1 MTYEVFRDKLLKIA
15 LEKGCDAAEVFA
27 HETDRFSAD
36 VIDQTIDSYSVSR
49 SLSIGL
55 RVCKDGCEGYAH
67 TLLMEVPE
75 ALVARAVSNAEVL
88 EVGCVNPMQM
98 PVEYPPVAVTE
109 NPLAEMTSEQ
119 RIELAKKLERC
130 VLSKD
135 ARCVRVSSNQ
145 VEVVQK
151 TTHIANTLGLQTS
164 RCNVYASHGIK
175 PLLEAGGEKRE
186 GYAVRYGTDILDLD
200 SWAENAVEDAAR
212 KFGASPVP
220 SGLYPVVLEKHAA
233 SELLNGFR
241 TVFSGE
247 SAQKGLSRLKERE
260 GEAVAASCVSIA
272 DDPLMSFNPRPFD
285 DEGVPSVRTEIVEH
299 GMLKTLL
306 HSLKTAGKAGCAS
319 TSNGGRASAISPV
332 EVMPSNLYILPGEQ
346 SFEQLLNDMG
356 EGLVIRNFS
365 GLHVGMDPISGD
377 FSLLAGGWLRLQNG
391 ELRPVEQI
399 TVAGN
404 FFQLLMEIQAVGN
417 DLWLGVPRE
426 VVVGA
431 PSLYVK
437 RLMVSGS

>member
-1 MTYEVFRDKLLKIA
+1 MTYEAFRDKLLKIA
-15 LEKGCDAAEVFA
+15 LNQGCDAAEVFA

-36 VIDQTIDSYSVSR
+36 VIDQTIDSYSVSY

-55 RVCKDGCEGYAH
+55 RICKDDREGYAH
-67 TLLMEVPE
+67 TLLMEEPE
-75 ALVARAVSNAEVL
+75 VLVARAISNAEVL
-88 EVGCVNPMQM
+88 EAGFVNPMQM
-98 PVEYPPVAVTE
+98 PVEYPTVAVPE
-109 NPLAEMTSEQ
+109 NPLADMTAEQ
-119 RIELAKKLERC
+119 RIELAKKLENC

-135 ARCVRVSSNQ
+135 NRCVRVSSNQ

-164 RCNVYASHGIK
+164 RCNVYASHSIE
-175 PLLEAGGEKRE
+175 PLLEDGDQKRE

-200 SWAENAVEDAAR
+200 SWAMEAVEDAAR
-212 KFGASPVP
+212 KFSASPVS
-220 SGLYPVVLEKHAA
+220 SGFYPVVLEKHAA
-233 SELLNGFR
+233 SALLNGFR

-247 SAQKGLSRLKERE
+247 SAQKGLSRLSDQE
-260 GEAVAASCVSIA
+260 GECIATSCVSIV
-272 DDPLMSFNPRPFD
+272 DDPLMSFNPRSFD
-285 DEGVPSVRTEIVEH
+285 DEGVPSVRTELVEH
-299 GMLKTLL
+299 GKLKTLL
-306 HSLKTAGKAGCAS
+306 YNLKTAEKAGRVS
-319 TSNGGRASAISPV
+319 TSNGTRTSAISPV

-377 FSLLAGGWLRLQNG
+377 FSLLAGGWLRLRSG
-391 ELRPVEQI
+391 ELQPVEQI

-404 FFQLLMEIQAVGN
+404 FFKLLMGIQAVGN

-426 VVVGA
+426 VVVGS
-431 PSLYVK
+431 PSLYVNQ
-437 RLMVSGS
+437 LMISGS